1 MIAQLDRTYIKTSKK
16 KTYNRLYSHFFFQ
29 GRPLTT
35 PHQFLNDTLIF
46 PAMRLFSGIPKMKKV
61 VKPIFIL
68 GIGRS
73 GTTIIGVLLS
83 MHKDVGFLNE
93 PKAAWHFFHGEEDL
107 IGTYSMK
114 PAHYRMNAADV
125 KPFTIQRAHKLYGNY
140 LAFGMA
146 NRVVDKYPELL
157 FRHSFVE
164 KIFPDAKFLVIVRNG
179 ISVVRSVAKWSAENT
194 RRMNGEIHNWWGRDN
209 RKYFYLVDQ
218 LAKDEESFHG
228 HEKEIRDFTREEDK
242 AAVEWILNM
251 RESILLEKQHPENVM
266 LFRYEDLI
274 EEPRQMLNKI
284 EVFSE
289 LAHDEKMIAYAESVL
304 RKNESQKLKDLELNP
319 ILRPSFAHYMNALG
333 YNQ

>member
-1 MIAQLDRTYIKTSKK
+1 MIAQLDKTYIKTSKK

-35 PHQFLNDTLIF
+35 PHQFLNGTMIF
-46 PAMRLFSGIPKMKKV
+46 PAMRLLSGLPKMKKV
-61 VKPIFIL
+61 EKPIFIL

-114 PAHYRMNAADV
+114 PARYRMSAADV

-157 FRHSFVE
+157 FRYSFVE

-179 ISVVRSVAKWSAENT
+179 INVSRSIARWSVENT
-194 RRMNGEIHNWWGRDN
+194 RHINGEVHNWWGRDN

-218 LAKDEESFHG
+218 LASGEENFRG
-228 HEKEIRDFTREEDK
+228 HENEIRNFTREEDK

-251 RESILLEKQHPENVM
+251 RESLALEKQHPENVM
-266 LFRYEDLI
+266 LFRYEDLVAD
-274 EEPRQMLNKI
+274 PREILGKI
-284 EVFSE
+284 EKFSD
-289 LAHDEKMIAYAESVL
+289 LPHDEKMITYAENTL
-304 RKNESQKLKDLELNP
+304 QKSSSKKKKDIELNP
-319 ILRPSFAHYMNALG
+319 LLQPSFNYYMQALG
-333 YNQ
+333 YN